1 VYCSHVRCRQLHHVA
16 VPVQIHSVRD
26 AIYAR
31 SFLLVVFHRRVS
43 TEGLCKAISAYFVHI
58 SSAIR
63 ICLGWQGNTVVSL
76 SQCCTVIFSY
86 HLSLLAAV
94 MGAITTFPLL
104 PQYPNLVINGLARQM
119 QTAAMF
125 PLPRSP
131 REAAITPLPRSLG
144 SSRASIACLE
154 PVVQE
159 DVDMVDFEVIPV
171 ADSKPTR
178 YNDWYIALAFV
189 AAFMGHR

>member
-1 VYCSHVRCRQLHHVA
+1 
-16 VPVQIHSVRD
+16 
-26 AIYAR
+26 
-31 SFLLVVFHRRVS
+31 
-43 TEGLCKAISAYFVHI
+43 
-58 SSAIR
+58 
-63 ICLGWQGNTVVSL
+63 
-76 SQCCTVIFSY
+76 
-86 HLSLLAAV
+86 

-104 PQYPNLVINGLARQM
+104 PRYPNLVINGLARQM